1 MNDAWIV
8 AQVTLVTIY
17 TSKYKSDRYRGGCNG
32 LPVAGEGRA
41 GARGDE
47 GEYRMS
53 GILEDINLTR
63 QGEIKG

>member
-1 MNDAWIV
+1 MYVFILRSTRV
-8 AQVTLVTIY
+8 IGT
-17 TSKYKSDRYRGGCNG
+17 GGCNG

-41 GARGDE
+41 GERVDAVQCGGARGDE